1 MATFQVLRI
10 GLVISQTADMDRAT
24 RFYRDC
30 LGLTPKYESAMW
42 TSFQIG
48 ETDLGLHPPFGES
61 APRGSGW
68 TIGLE
73 VSDVA
78 AVKARLIEHGAE
90 IELDYHDVPRGVILG
105 FKDPDG
111 NSLQAIQ
118 NGITI
123 ADLT

>member
-1 MATFQVLRI
+1 
-10 GLVISQTADMDRAT
+10 
-24 RFYRDC
+24 
-30 LGLTPKYESAMW
+30 MW
-42 TSFQIG
+42 STFQIG
-48 ETDLGLHPPFGES
+48 ETDLAFHPPFGEN
-61 APRGSGW
+61 APSGSGW
-68 TIGLE
+68 TVGLE

-78 AVKARLIEHGAE
+78 AVKASLIKHGAE

-123 ADLT
+123 ADFA